1 MVLQLAVRDIGQL
14 TDLALEPDE
23 PLIGAPDR
31 QSTLPRGRWNHG
43 PFGKKGF

>member
-23 PLIGAPDR
+23 PLIGAPTGGARCLAAAGTTDR
-31 QSTLPRGRWNHG
+31 SV
-43 PFGKKGF
+43 KGF